1 MRDKIWWN
9 WLLVSLERLRK
20 VRKKLKLLSLDGWEN
35 NYYQKQG
42 IDEEGQAGGR
52 MGKQRNNY
60 LISAQQAWCISWTGF
75 EISCQVWDTMDFALL
90 PSEGE
95 GEVAQSC
102 LTLCNPMDY
111 SLPGSSIHGIF
122 PGKSTGCQVGC
133 HFLLQ
138 GNLPDSGTK
147 PRSPALQADASPS
160 KPLGPSIS
168 TFIFFK
174 L

>member
-42 IDEEGQAGGR
+42 IDEEGQTGGR

-102 LTLCNPMDY
+102 LTLCNPMDC

-122 PGKSTGCQVGC
+122 QARVLVAKWVAISFSRGIFPTQAPNPG
-133 HFLLQ
+133 LLHCRQ
-138 GNLPDSGTK
+138 TLH
-147 PRSPALQADASPS
+147 
-160 KPLGPSIS
+160 PLSH
-168 TFIFFK
+168 
-174 L
+174 